1 MIKNTTYKL
10 PVVKEDGIE
19 HYLQIT
25 SSEKIYNSEVMKLA
39 KPKGANKKMADW
51 QWMCGLSWQ
60 TKIKKKLNFGCGH
73 DMAIIWIELGLM
85 KFKGNMTEAR
95 H

>member
-39 KPKGANKKMADW
+39 KSKGANKKMAD
-51 QWMCGLSWQ
+51 
-60 TKIKKKLNFGCGH
+60 
-73 DMAIIWIELGLM
+73 
-85 KFKGNMTEAR
+85 
-95 H
+95 